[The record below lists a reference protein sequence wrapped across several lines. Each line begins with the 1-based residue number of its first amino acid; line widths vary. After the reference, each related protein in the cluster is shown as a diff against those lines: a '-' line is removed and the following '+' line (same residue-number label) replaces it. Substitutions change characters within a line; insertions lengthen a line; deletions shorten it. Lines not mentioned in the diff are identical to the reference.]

1 MALALTP
8 RSLHLCIDMQR
19 LFSAEGVWPTPWMD
33 RVLPRVAALSER
45 FPERTVFTRFIPP
58 QRAQD
63 MPGQWQAYYR
73 RWFEATRERLDP
85 RLLELMPP
93 LAALVPPAIVLDKP
107 VYSAFSGRKLQALL
121 RERDADA
128 LIVSGGETDVC
139 VLASVLGAIDHGWRV
154 VIATDAVCSQSDE
167 GHDSLLELFSTRY
180 SQQVETAEVEEI
192 LLAWPRI

>member
-1 MALALTP
+1 MTLALTP
-8 RSLHLCIDMQR
+8 RSLHLCVDMQR

-33 RVLPRVAALSER
+33 RVLPRVVALAER
-45 FPERTVFTRFIPP
+45 FPDRTIFTRFVPP
-58 QRAQD
+58 RRAED

-73 RWFEATRERLDP
+73 RWPQATREQLDP
-85 RLLELMPP
+85 RLLELMPS
-93 LAALVPPAIVLDKP
+93 LAALVPPATVLDKP
-107 VYSAFSGRKLQALL
+107 VYSAFAGRKLQALL

-139 VLASVLGAIDHGWRV
+139 VLATVLGAVDHGWRV

-167 GHDSLLELFSTRY
+167 GHDALLDLFSSRY

-192 LLAWPRI
+192 LRAWPRA